1 MSPSSI
7 QREIQQTKPFPSLE
21 QEATVAI
28 LRTADFLKH
37 GSNPL
42 FDTQGITQQQYNV
55 LRILRGAG
63 RDGLPTLGIAERLIE
78 HTPGITRLLDRLE
91 RKALVRRS
99 RPDCDRRQVFCA
111 ITDSGLELLARLD
124 AQVDEQSRLTF
135 RSVSPEE
142 TLELLRILEKIR
154 NPR

>member
-1 MSPSSI
+1 MAPSSL
-7 QREIQQTKPFPSLE
+7 QNEIRQSKPFPSLE

-37 GSNPL
+37 QSSPI
-42 FDTQGITQQQYNV
+42 FVAQDITQQQYNV

-63 RDGLPTLGIAERLIE
+63 RDGLPTLAIAERLIE

-91 RKALVRRS
+91 AKALVRRS
-99 RPDCDRRQVFCA
+99 RPDCDRRQVFCY

-124 AQVDEQSRLTF
+124 SDVDAQSRSGFSSLA
-135 RSVSPEE
+135 PEE
-142 TLELLRILEKIR
+142 IRTLLKTLEKIR
-154 NPR
+154 NPK